1 MNFMNRQQVAKDR
14 KVVGKSVPV
23 LDAREKVTGSLKY
36 GVDFTV
42 LAATAAISS
51 PTKRAVP
58 TSTFPR

>member
-1 MNFMNRQQVAKDR
+1 MNFMNVQQVAKDR

-42 LAATAAISS
+42 PGVVHGKI
-51 PTKRAVP
+51 
-58 TSTFPR
+58 